1 MRRIGRRRSPDGYHR
16 MSWCLSFEL
25 LLPPVD
31 LGSPTVEQFMP
42 ARGSGAIHWR
52 ISLAHFALFASHFL
66 PLRIASD
73 LIETEDDR
81 AKT

>member
-1 MRRIGRRRSPDGYHR
+1 
-16 MSWCLSFEL
+16 
-25 LLPPVD
+25 
-31 LGSPTVEQFMP
+31 MP

-73 LIETEDDR
+73 LIETEDAR